1 MKLIMDRE
9 TLLSPLQGVSG
20 VIERRQSMPVLSH
33 VLLKAADNRIQFTG
47 TDVEVEQTI
56 TIEYPVDK
64 PGETTLPARKLL
76 DICRFLPERAKV
88 EIAVDGDRAWI
99 KSGKSKFALATLPAR
114 EFPNIGVVTSILAV
128 SVEAGRLKTILK
140 DTEFAMAQQDVRYY
154 LNGLLL
160 EVRESRIRVAAT
172 DGHRLAVN
180 ELEVKTDL
188 QEMHQVIIP
197 RKGVSELSR
206 MLEGTIEPTEIRI
219 GANHIQVKV
228 GDRTLTSKLIDGRFP
243 DYERIM
249 MQKGDK
255 VVVAERE
262 PLRQAL
268 ARVSIIS
275 SEKFRGV
282 RIALESD
289 LLRASSHN
297 AEREE
302 AEEEIEVDYTGEP
315 LEIGFNVTY
324 LQDALSVIQTER
336 VRLEFLDSKSS
347 CLIRPVEGGGGTH
360 VVMPIRL

>member
-1 MKLIMDRE
+1 
-9 TLLSPLQGVSG
+9 
-20 VIERRQSMPVLSH
+20 
-33 VLLKAADNRIQFTG
+33 
-47 TDVEVEQTI
+47 
-56 TIEYPVDK
+56 
-64 PGETTLPARKLL
+64 
-76 DICRFLPERAKV
+76 
-88 EIAVDGDRAWI
+88 
-99 KSGKSKFALATLPAR
+99 
-114 EFPNIGVVTSILAV
+114 
-128 SVEAGRLKTILK
+128 
-140 DTEFAMAQQDVRYY
+140 
-154 LNGLLL
+154 
-160 EVRESRIRVAAT
+160 
-172 DGHRLAVN
+172 
-180 ELEVKTDL
+180 
-188 QEMHQVIIP
+188 
-197 RKGVSELSR
+197 
-206 MLEGTIEPTEIRI
+206 MLEGTVEPTEICI
-219 GANHIQVKV
+219 GANHVQVKA

-255 VVVAERE
+255 VVVTERE